1 MDERDTDRLPFG
13 RRRRTAAS
21 ALIAI
26 VVALV
31 LGAFFNA
38 PAMKKTAEGMPFGG
52 ARSFKLAL
60 VDPLATVSH
69 WLLLDRP
76 HEGGQEFL
84 DVTEKR
90 MSFTPRLLFKHCSKI
105 H

>member
-1 MDERDTDRLPFG
+1 MDERDTGRLPFG

-76 HEGGQEFL
+76 A
-84 DVTEKR
+84 
-90 MSFTPRLLFKHCSKI
+90 RLTAEALGKPAPGP
-105 H
+105 